1 MRIKDYYRLRI
12 LPENEGKRTVRYD
25 TVASTGSYQLFE
37 DMAAKSKV
45 NRFFCYYNGVPDTF
59 SDRARQK
66 AERAITKSN
75 CNISSVFIP
84 NQSKPHLGY
93 GDVKGTLDALLV
105 IFSADYHT
113 MELFIIRGEKFN
125 QRALYGLMAT
135 GQLNQEIQYFR
146 NNSKSVVQ

>member
-1 MRIKDYYRLRI
+1 MRITDYYRLRI
-12 LPENEGKRTVRYD
+12 LPENEGKKTVRFD
-25 TVASTGSYQLFE
+25 TVASSGSYPLFE
-37 DMAAKSKV
+37 SMAEKSKV
-45 NRFFCYYNGVPDTF
+45 KRFFCYYNGVPDTF

-66 AERAITKSN
+66 AERAITKSS

-84 NQSKPHLGY
+84 NQNKSHLGY
-93 GDVKGTLDALLV
+93 GDVKGTQDALLV
-105 IFSADYHT
+105 VFSADYHT